1 MALDRDRLRKS
12 VGKLRQFLKKQKSM
26 TPEKIHQFRT
36 QARRFEASVKALGSS
51 TRDNEERLLRDLARL
66 RKQAGRI
73 RDMDVFTGW
82 ALTIRP
88 EGEQDCAV
96 QLLEHLGAERYKRA
110 KKMLQQAGKYRQ
122 VLRQRLKRSLGHLDR
137 LLEDTNKNPASATNR
152 APTDAMASAL
162 QLVSQ
167 LKTPARL
174 SKKTLHRYRLKVK
187 ELRYVLQM
195 SDAADQKFITKLG
208 EVKDAIGE
216 WHDWDELSA
225 IAAELLKHGSKCGL
239 LRELKTARKA
249 KYDRALSLTNEM
261 RDTYLPWAANASNAK
276 AKQARRIAQPVLV
289 SMTALAE

>member
-1 MALDRDRLRKS
+1 MALDRDQLRKS

-110 KKMLQQAGKYRQ
+110 KKMLQQAGKY
-122 VLRQRLKRSLGHLDR
+122 H
-137 LLEDTNKNPASATNR
+137 
-152 APTDAMASAL
+152 
-162 QLVSQ
+162 
-167 LKTPARL
+167 
-174 SKKTLHRYRLKVK
+174 
-187 ELRYVLQM
+187 
-195 SDAADQKFITKLG
+195 
-208 EVKDAIGE
+208 
-216 WHDWDELSA
+216 
-225 IAAELLKHGSKCGL
+225 
-239 LRELKTARKA
+239 
-249 KYDRALSLTNEM
+249 
-261 RDTYLPWAANASNAK
+261 
-276 AKQARRIAQPVLV
+276 
-289 SMTALAE
+289 